1 MEYLP
6 RDVLKI
12 MLARLDDKEAN
23 LFYRN
28 RSLVP
33 VLDSIFK
40 DNSFW
45 KIRVENLLEIE
56 ETDLVF
62 NNWKRIYY
70 ALLKT
75 KDLKVYAEKGDSEVV
90 ELLLAD
96 PRVDPSVNNNFAIR
110 MASEYGRN
118 KVVALLL
125 VNSRVDPSANDNYA
139 IRRASEYGHNKVVEL

>member
-12 MLARLDDKEAN
+12 MLARLGDKEVN
-23 LFYRN
+23 SLYRN

-45 KIRVENLLEIE
+45 KIRVEILLGIE
-56 ETDLVF
+56 ESDLAF

-75 KDLKVYAEKGDSEVV
+75 KDLKVYVEKGDSEVV
-90 ELLLAD
+90 KLLLAD
-96 PRVDPSVNNNFAIR
+96 PRVDPSANDNNATHE
-110 MASEYGRN
+110 ASKNGHE
-118 KVVALLL
+118 KVVKLLL
-125 VNSRVDPSANDNYA
+125 AHPRVDPSADDNYA
-139 IRRASEYGHNKVVEL
+139 IRLASVNG